1 MILQALVKK
10 TSGTCSQRGP
20 QEPLRAW
27 SNDRAAAHQKAMDT
41 DQLLEQ
47 MDTVMFF
54 HGEWHAR
61 ARGSNRFAKGATAV
75 EAMFNALLGL

>member
-1 MILQALVKK
+1 M
-10 TSGTCSQRGP
+10 TT
-20 QEPLRAW
+20 E
-27 SNDRAAAHQKAMDT
+27 
-41 DQLLEQ
+41 QLIEQ

-61 ARGSNRFAKGATAV
+61 ARGSSRFAKGATPD

>member
-1 MILQALVKK
+1 
-10 TSGTCSQRGP
+10 
-20 QEPLRAW
+20 
-27 SNDRAAAHQKAMDT
+27 MDT

-61 ARGSNRFAKGATAV
+61 ARGSNRFAKGATPA